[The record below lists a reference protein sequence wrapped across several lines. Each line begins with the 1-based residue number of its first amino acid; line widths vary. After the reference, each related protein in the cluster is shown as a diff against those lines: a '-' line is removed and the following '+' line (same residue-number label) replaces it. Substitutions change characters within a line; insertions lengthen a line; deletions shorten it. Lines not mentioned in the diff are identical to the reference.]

1 MKSEIEYSVEINQN
15 FSGEFVRPFENDYIE
30 IKYFF
35 EIKNDPG
42 GYQIEIQIDKSFF
55 MDETG
60 NKHNLVKESVA
71 KYIPIIQEMTKNKV
85 ENEMHIYEH
94 FIN

>member
-1 MKSEIEYSVEINQN
+1 MKNEIEYSVEINQN

-35 EIKNDPG
+35 EIKNDPD
-42 GYQIEIQIDKSFF
+42 GYQIEIDIDKSFF

-60 NKHNLVKESVA
+60 NEHNLVKESIA
-71 KYIPIIQEMTKNKV
+71 KYIPIIQEMTKDQV
-85 ENEMHIYEH
+85 ENQIHIYEH

>member
-1 MKSEIEYSVEINQN
+1 
-15 FSGEFVRPFENDYIE
+15 
-30 IKYFF
+30 
-35 EIKNDPG
+35 
-42 GYQIEIQIDKSFF
+42 

-60 NKHNLVKESVA
+60 NEHNLVKESIA